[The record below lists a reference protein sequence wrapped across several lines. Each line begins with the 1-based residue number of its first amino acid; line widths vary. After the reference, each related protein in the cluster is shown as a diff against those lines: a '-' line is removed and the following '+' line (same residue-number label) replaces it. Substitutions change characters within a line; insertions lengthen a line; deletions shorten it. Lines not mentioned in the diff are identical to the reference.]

1 MLIQNF
7 DLSLAPG
14 WLENVEMAKTE
25 RTPMYGLSLTL
36 PMAGLHTSCG
46 ITSTEPIHRSTR

>member
-36 PMAGLHTSCG
+36 PMAGLHISSG